1 MGSADSANHRSCT
14 VFNICGWL
22 NLQMQNWWISR
33 SDWTVSSVALVEGPD
48 QKSSRLVIINYLRRA
63 VF

>member
-1 MGSADSANHRSCT
+1 MMCG
-14 VFNICGWL
+14 CGWL

-63 VF
+63 GF